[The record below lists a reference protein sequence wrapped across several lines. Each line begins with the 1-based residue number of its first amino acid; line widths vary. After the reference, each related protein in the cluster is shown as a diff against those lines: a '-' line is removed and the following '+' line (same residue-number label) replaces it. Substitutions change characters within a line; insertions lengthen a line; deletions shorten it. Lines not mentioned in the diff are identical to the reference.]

1 MGTNHLTSLMA
12 DLHQAINRDS
22 LFSRCLNGTFP
33 CHDRIGLLRHGY
45 ISPNENKTN
54 TNLLFQIN
62 LPKTNRALEHLLQG
76 IVPLIGTCYMQII
89 FQWRKAA
96 FNEVNDWALG
106 TNIKKRPFT

>member
-12 DLHQAINRDS
+12 DLHQAINKDS
-22 LFSRCLNGTFP
+22 LFSRCLTGTFP

-62 LPKTNRALEHLLQG
+62 LQG
-76 IVPLIGTCYMQII
+76 TVPSIGTCYMQII

>member
-45 ISPNENKTN
+45 ISPNENETN

-62 LPKTNRALEHLLQG
+62 LQG
-76 IVPLIGTCYMQII
+76 TVPSIGICYMQII